1 MHRFFMITSTLAALL
16 PHPATAASD
25 SEQLVALVNAW
36 RTAPAACQGRARP
49 AMPALAPVA
58 VLSRVALRPGS
69 ILLAELDQ
77 AGYDPERADA
87 LQVSGPGEARQAF
100 EILRDSY
107 CATLSSAR
115 YRDIGAHRNGA
126 EWTIVLATAMPNPL
140 LLLPRQEQAG
150 QEVLAATNAA
160 RAVARDC
167 GGVAMPAAPPVRW
180 SPQLAA
186 AALAHSQDMAQ
197 QGYFSHTD
205 KQGNEVPQRV
215 VAAGYTWRNV
225 AENIA
230 RGQSS
235 AQDAVAGWIS
245 SPGHC
250 RSLMDARMSEMGAAY
265 SIRSK
270 KSSAGSTAYWTQVFA
285 SPR

>member
-1 MHRFFMITSTLAALL
+1 MNRLFLLAGALAATL
-16 PHPATAASD
+16 PATAAAND
-25 SEQLVALVNAW
+25 GAQLVALVNAW
-36 RTAPAACQGRARP
+36 RTAPATCQGQARP

-58 VLSRVALRPGS
+58 ILSRVALRPGG
-69 ILLAELDQ
+69 ILLAELDR

-87 LQVSGPGEARQAF
+87 LQVAGPADARQAF
-100 EILRDSY
+100 QILRESY
-107 CATLSSAR
+107 CSTLSSTR
-115 YRDIGAHRNGA
+115 YRDIGAHRDGT
-126 EWTIVLATAMPNPL
+126 EWTIVLASAMPNPA
-140 LLLPRQEQAG
+140 LLLPDQEQAG

-160 RAVARDC
+160 RAVPRDC
-167 GGVAMPAAPPVRW
+167 GGVAMPAAPPLRW
-180 SPQLAA
+180 SAPLAA

-205 KQGNEVPQRV
+205 QQGNAVPQRV
-215 VAAGYTWRNV
+215 VAAGYAWRNV

-235 AQDAVAGWIS
+235 AQDAVAGWLS

-265 SIRSK
+265 SIRSNK
-270 KSSAGSTAYWTQVFA
+270 RSTAYWTQVFA

>member
-1 MHRFFMITSTLAALL
+1 MNRFFLIAGAMAALL
-16 PHPATAASD
+16 PRPGAAASD
-25 SEQLVALVNAW
+25 SEQLLALVNAW
-36 RTAPAACQGRARP
+36 RTAPATCQGRARP
-49 AMPALAPVA
+49 AMPPLAPVA

-77 AGYDPERADA
+77 AGYDPERADGV
-87 LQVSGPGEARQAF
+87 QVSGPADARQAF
-100 EILRDSY
+100 EILRENY
-107 CATLSSAR
+107 CATLSGAR
-115 YRDIGAHRNGA
+115 YRDIGASRNGN
-126 EWTIVLATAMPNPL
+126 EWTIVLASAMPNPL
-140 LLLPRQEQAG
+140 LLLPGQEQAG

-180 SPQLAA
+180 STQLAA

-215 VAAGYTWRNV
+215 ATAGYAWRHV

-235 AQDAVAGWIS
+235 AQEAVAGWIS

-270 KSSAGSTAYWTQVFA
+270 TRSAGSTAYWTQVFA